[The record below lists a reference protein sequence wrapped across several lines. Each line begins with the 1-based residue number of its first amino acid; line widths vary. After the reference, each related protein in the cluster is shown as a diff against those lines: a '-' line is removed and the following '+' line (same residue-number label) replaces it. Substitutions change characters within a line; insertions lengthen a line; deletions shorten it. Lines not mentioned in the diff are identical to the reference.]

1 MNDAEKRVWHGA
13 LLFFL
18 AFPWFPAARAEHP
31 PFVIDHSS
39 IDSGKIPAY
48 WIERVKNQ
56 SILLQIVGQSH
67 SYQYENGLL
76 LLQQQNPR
84 YAVQI
89 AGSIAE
95 LNAPNCLHILRSQY
109 Q

>member
-1 MNDAEKRVWHGA
+1 MKRRSCWTA
-13 LLFFL
+13 LLAVPFL
-18 AFPWFPAARAEHP
+18 FTTLCADTAL
-31 PFVIDHSS
+31 VIDHHCV
-39 IDSGKIPAY
+39 DAFDDIPEE
-48 WIERVKNQ
+48 WIQKVIQDRL
-56 SILLQIVGQSH
+56 LLQIVGQSH

-76 LLQQQNPR
+76 LLQQQDPR